1 MTPWIEQLRA
11 AADVRYRRHKLKLAV
26 YKVIGW
32 SSLTIVICGALF
44 YLFLI
49 VRPWV

>member
-26 YKVIGW
+26 YKALAVLGLIIF
-32 SSLTIVICGALF
+32 SCGVGLELAKA
-44 YLFLI
+44 I
-49 VRPWV
+49 WG